1 MDQSKV
7 NVRYAK
13 AFFSL
18 AKEKGLTAELQNDA
32 LLVSSVCSS
41 VRDFNILIESPV
53 ISTTGKVKAIKSIFE
68 AKVHPYTLNF
78 LLLITENRRESF
90 IPGIFRYLMDLYRKS
105 EGVSSAVLTT
115 ARELDP
121 SVTGQIREALER
133 TSGGKVELSQV
144 TDPELIG
151 GFVLRLE
158 DQQYDA
164 SVATQLKKIRQKLL
178 DTELKLKN
186 D

>member
-13 AFFSL
+13 AFFAL

-32 LLVSSVCSS
+32 LLVSSVCGS
-41 VRDFNILIESPV
+41 VRDFNTLIESPV
-53 ISTTGKVKAIKSIFE
+53 ISTSGKVKAIRSIFE
-68 AKVHPYTLNF
+68 GKVHLYTLNF
-78 LLLITENRRESF
+78 LLLITENRREVF
-90 IPGIFRYLMDLYRKS
+90 IPGIFRYLTDLYRKS
-105 EGVSSAVLTT
+105 EGVSSAVITT
-115 ARELDP
+115 AQEMDP
-121 SVTGQIREALER
+121 SVIGQVREALER
-133 TSGGKVELSQV
+133 SSGGKVELSQV
-144 TDPELIG
+144 TNPELIG

-158 DQQYDA
+158 DRQYDA

-178 DTELKLKN
+178 DTELKLNN

>member
-18 AKEKGLTAELQNDA
+18 AQEKGLTAELQSDA
-32 LLVSSVCSS
+32 LLVFSVCSS
-41 VRDFNILIESPV
+41 VRDFNTLIQSPV
-53 ISTTGKVKAIKSIFE
+53 ISTTGKVKAIKGIFE
-68 AKVHPYTLNF
+68 GKVHAYTLNF
-78 LLLITENRRESF
+78 LLLIAQNRRESF
-90 IPGIFRYLMDLYRKS
+90 IPGIFRYLIDLYRKS
-105 EGVSSAVLTT
+105 EGVSSAVITT
-115 ARELDP
+115 AKEMDP
-121 SVTGQIREALER
+121 SVIRQVREALER
-133 TSGGKVELSQV
+133 SSGAKVELSQV
-144 TDPELIG
+144 TDPEIIG